1 MKKIV
6 VSIALLSLL
15 SACATPYQPVP
26 FDRATAKITDVQIVE
41 DAMPDSADIRKFAT
55 NGQNFASATSG
66 LGLAGLAVGLI
77 AAGVEASVAA
87 GQKDKI
93 RKALATQNFD
103 GEAIFDEA
111 LEAAL
116 KADNYNVTVN
126 KTPRDKNRAYIV
138 ATKQDNAVSTAILDV
153 NGAGYGFQ
161 QAGSTQWRPFVLI
174 GVKMVDAK
182 DPSKILIDNV
192 VEYNAVAPIPLTVS
206 IPGDD
211 QYGFEKVEDIEANP
225 QKAAE
230 GLKKALVEAANAT
243 AKLLK

>member
-1 MKKIV
+1 MKKFV
-6 VSIALLSLL
+6 GSIALLSLL

-26 FDRATAKITDVQIVE
+26 FDRASAKVTDVQVVE
-41 DAMPDSADIRKFAT
+41 DSMPDMAEIRKYAT
-55 NGQNFASATSG
+55 NGQNLAGATSG

-77 AAGVEASVAA
+77 AAGVEAGVAA
-87 GQKDKI
+87 GQKEKI
-93 RKALATQNFD
+93 RKALASQNFD

-116 KADNYNVTVN
+116 KADNYNVSVN
-126 KTPRDKNRAYIV
+126 KTARDKDRAFV
-138 ATKQDNAVSTAILDV
+138 VVTKQDNAVGTAVLDV

-161 QAGSTQWRPFVLI
+161 QAGSTQWRPYVLI
-174 GVKMVDAK
+174 AVKMVDAK
-182 DPSKILIDNV
+182 DPTKILIDNV

-211 QYGFEKVEDIEANP
+211 QYGFEKIEDIEANP